1 MKILLV
7 EDDDGAAEVLKNTL
21 TSQHYLVDL
30 AMDGQAGLSLAEA
43 FAYDLVL
50 LDIMLPKLDGLE
62 FCRQL
67 RSRRNDTPILLLTA
81 LDSSTSKVVGLD
93 AGADDYLV
101 KPFETNELLARIRA
115 LLRRGSPA
123 LSSVIEMGN
132 LRLDSSSCK
141 VTCNGQLLHLTAKE
155 YALLE
160 LLLRNSHRIFS
171 QRLLLEYLWSSDEEI
186 PSENTVRAHIKALR
200 RKLKQAGAEELIET
214 VYGLGYRFRLG
225 EDEVKNQPAAT
236 VLSQP
241 AAIDSVTAKER
252 TQPQISLALTA
263 IWERFKPKY
272 SDRVTVLEQAIKAL
286 VAGALTQEL
295 GQQAKAEAH
304 LLIGSLASFG
314 FAEASRLSREIEQI
328 FRAGVKLSGDQV
340 ERLEQLVIALRQE
353 LERSSTTSDPPVPQ
367 NITVKQQKRLL
378 IVDNDVQLGKQLI
391 KEAAIWGIQALVA
404 TNVNQVQN
412 AITQKFPDVVLL
424 DLCFDGS
431 SQNGLD
437 LLAELTTSNQNLPVL
452 VFTALEDFANR
463 VKVAR
468 LGGQIFLSKPA
479 PPTSIM
485 TAVTQVLHQ
494 SNLVQAKILVV
505 DDDPQMLDILRTLLE
520 PWGFMLT
527 LLDNPQ
533 HFWTT
538 LEQANP
544 DLLILDVEMPQLN
557 GIDLCEVVR
566 NDPRWSEL
574 PVLFLSA
581 HRDMETVTRVFTA
594 GADDYVSKPV
604 LGPELIAR
612 VLNRLERTY
621 ILKLAETDT
630 LTGVTNRRKSMQ
642 ELTRLLHL
650 AKRQGQSVCFVILD
664 LDHFKQVND
673 QYGHDAGD
681 KVLSRFGTLLQQAF
695 RSEDVVARWGGEEF
709 VVGLYGATRFQSKA
723 RLIELLE
730 IMHQQ
735 EFTSASGEKFRVTCS
750 AGISEYPE
758 NGTDLPALYRSA
770 DAALYQA
777 KAEGRNRVL
786 SSPPDGTLGE

>member
-21 TSQHYLVDL
+21 TDKHYLVDL
-30 AMDGQAGLSLAEA
+30 AMDGQTGLSFAEA

-50 LDIMLPKLDGLE
+50 LDVMLPKLDGLE

-67 RSRRNDTPILLLTA
+67 RSCKNDTPILLLTA
-81 LDSSTSKVVGLD
+81 LDSSTSKVIGLD

-101 KPFETNELLARIRA
+101 KPFDINELLARIRA
-115 LLRRGSPA
+115 LLRRGRPV
-123 LSSVIEMGN
+123 SSVIEVEN
-132 LRLDSSSCK
+132 LRLDSSSCR
-141 VTCNGQLLHLTAKE
+141 VTCNEKLLHLTTKE

-186 PSENTVRAHIKALR
+186 PSENTVRAHIKTLR
-200 RKLKQAGAEELIET
+200 RKLKQAGTDGLIET
-214 VYGLGYRFRLG
+214 VYGLGYRLRLG
-225 EDEVKNQPAAT
+225 EDEKSQAEAT
-236 VLSQP
+236 HSQP
-241 AAIDSVTAKER
+241 TSIDSVTVGR
-252 TQPQISLALTA
+252 SQPQISSALTA

-286 VAGALTQEL
+286 VAGTITAEL
-295 GQQAKAEAH
+295 GQAKAEAH

-314 FAEASRLSREIEQI
+314 FTEASRLSGEIEQI
-328 FRAGVKLSGDQV
+328 FQAGVEASLAQV
-340 ERLEQLVIALRQE
+340 ERLEQLVVALRQE
-353 LERSSTTSDPPVPQ
+353 LERSVTSESPAPEDTTKLQP
-367 NITVKQQKRLL
+367 RLL
-378 IVDNDVQLGKQLI
+378 IVDNDLQLGEQLI
-391 KEAAIWGIQALVA
+391 KEATIWGIQAFVA
-404 TNVNQVQN
+404 TNLTQAQD
-412 AITQKFPDVVLL
+412 AIAQFPDVVLL

-431 SQNGLD
+431 VQNGLD
-437 LLAELTTSNQNLPVL
+437 LLAELTTSNRNLPVL
-452 VFTALEDFANR
+452 VFTALKDFANR

-479 PPTSIM
+479 LPASVFA
-485 TAVTQVLHQ
+485 AVTQVLQQ
-494 SNLVQAKILVV
+494 SNIVQAKILVV

-544 DLLILDVEMPQLN
+544 DLLILDVEMPHLS
-557 GIDLCEVVR
+557 GIDLCQVVR

-581 HRDMETVTRVFTA
+581 HRDMETVSRVFTA

-621 ILKLAETDT
+621 ILKLAETDI
-630 LTGVTNRRKSMQ
+630 LTGVANRRKSIQ

-650 AKRQGQSVCFVILD
+650 AKRQGQPVCFVILD

-681 KVLSRFGTLLQQAF
+681 KVLSQFGTLLQQAF

-709 VVGLYGATRFQSKA
+709 VVGLYGATRFQSKV
-723 RLIELLE
+723 RLTELLE

-735 EFTSASGEKFRVTCS
+735 EFTSASGEKFRVTFS
-750 AGISEYPE
+750 GGIAEYPE
-758 NGTDLPALYRSA
+758 NGTDLQALYRSA

-777 KAEGRNRVL
+777 KAKGRNQIV
-786 SSPPDGTLGE
+786 T